1 VRVSRATPAGGR
13 GIQEIAP
20 PASPRQPGW
29 TRQYARRLLATDL
42 LVILATILG
51 SQLLW
56 FGVDSQRL
64 RINGGSA
71 PFEPNYWLVSLVLV
85 AGWLV
90 VLVVYDTRDPRVIGI
105 GPMEYKRV
113 LDAGMLLFGVAA
125 IVALLFRFEPA
136 RGYVITA
143 FPLGVVLLVLS
154 RWAWRQKLV
163 RERVAGRSSS
173 SVLVVGSG
181 TSVGYLLEQFKRF
194 PAAGYLPVAACLAEP
209 ADGQMP
215 KKVHGIPVVG
225 ELDDVADVAKSLGVD
240 IVMLTSSDHLPPS
253 VVRNISWSLEASGID
268 VAVAPALTAIAGPR
282 IHTRPVAGLP
292 VLHVEVPRYEGW
304 KRVLKAVFD
313 WSAAA
318 IAVTLLSPVLLV
330 LALLVAADSRGPI
343 FFHQERVGLNGRVF
357 RMHKFRSMGVDAEER
372 RKELE
377 DSNEAAGPLF
387 KMKDDPRVTRVGRW
401 MRRYSMDELP
411 QLFNVLAGEMSM
423 VGPRP
428 PLVEE
433 AAKYEPTVRRRLLVK
448 PGITGPWQISGRSD
462 LSWDEGVRL
471 DLYYVENWSLANDL
485 ILLVRTV
492 GAVVLNRGAY

>member
-1 VRVSRATPAGGR
+1 
-13 GIQEIAP
+13 
-20 PASPRQPGW
+20 
-29 TRQYARRLLATDL
+29 
-42 LVILATILG
+42 
-51 SQLLW
+51 
-56 FGVDSQRL
+56 
-64 RINGGSA
+64 
-71 PFEPNYWLVSLVLV
+71 
-85 AGWLV
+85 
-90 VLVVYDTRDPRVIGI
+90 
-105 GPMEYKRV
+105 
-113 LDAGMLLFGVAA
+113 
-125 IVALLFRFEPA
+125 
-136 RGYVITA
+136 
-143 FPLGVVLLVLS
+143 
-154 RWAWRQKLV
+154 
-163 RERVAGRSSS
+163 
-173 SVLVVGSG
+173 
-181 TSVGYLLEQFKRF
+181 
-194 PAAGYLPVAACLAEP
+194 
-209 ADGQMP
+209 
-215 KKVHGIPVVG
+215 
-225 ELDDVADVAKSLGVD
+225 
-240 IVMLTSSDHLPPS
+240 